1 MKGGIH
7 EAHTERIQKGNAQIQ
22 QEDTDVW
29 REQAQRILS
38 KCGAPPEDQEQILGM
53 AGGQPGAQSILV
65 ILTGDDETSELQ
77 RSRKGNLS
85 ADAYAELLLIKRFLQ
100 DWLGS
105 L

>member
-1 MKGGIH
+1 MKGLIH

-29 REQAQRILS
+29 RKQARNILS
-38 KCGAPPEDQEQILGM
+38 KCGVPPEDQEQILKMVGS
-53 AGGQPGAQSILV
+53 QPGSQSIWG
-65 ILTGDDETSELQ
+65 ILTRDVGTSELQ
-77 RSRKGNLS
+77 QSRKGNLS